1 MLHLL
6 NFCSAIWGKE
16 KCPFFKKYRS
26 GLLSLCCCRLS
37 AWLEVK
43 KKNKKGGSLTPA
55 GDGGSGWADPVS
67 PGWEGKLKKRD
78 GFVCLTMSECVG
90 EDGGRGDW
98 RRESLKSRSAREWE
112 KSVTCFRPMASQPP
126 TLHGRHGSSAAA
138 NRGLDMIFSSAV
150 SSARPLSLIF
160 ACLESWSRM
169 LHTECSWHA
178 DLWWV
183 QIQVCA
189 FFFFLGWRFCQDVL
203 AFLIR
208 FLTPLLS
215 TSMITKATS
224 CQGFKK
230 TDLILLHYIHHSY

>member
-1 MLHLL
+1 MAQAKLTRSHLDERENWKRGMAL
-6 NFCSAIWGKE
+6 CAWPCLSVSVRMEEEETREPEEPEQISAWVGE
-16 KCPFFKKYRS
+16 KCDMLPTNGVAAS
-26 GLLSLCCCRLS
+26 H
-37 AWLEVK
+37 
-43 KKNKKGGSLTPA
+43 TP
-55 GDGGSGWADPVS
+55 
-67 PGWEGKLKKRD
+67 
-78 GFVCLTMSECVG
+78 
-90 EDGGRGDW
+90 
-98 RRESLKSRSAREWE
+98 
-112 KSVTCFRPMASQPP
+112 
-126 TLHGRHGSSAAA
+126 GRHGSSAAA

-189 FFFFLGWRFCQDVL
+189 FFSFGWRFRQDVL

-230 TDLILLHYIHHSY
+230 TDLILLHYITYLLGFSHVWHNPEARKHFGS

>member
-1 MLHLL
+1 MSFFLKNTEVVCCHYAAAVCLHDSKSRKKIEKRGLINTGWRRWL
-6 NFCSAIWGKE
+6 RLSWPGLTWMRGKIEKEGWLCVPDHVWVCRWGWWKRRPETREPEEPEQISAWVGE
-16 KCPFFKKYRS
+16 KCDMLPTNGVAAS
-26 GLLSLCCCRLS
+26 H
-37 AWLEVK
+37 
-43 KKNKKGGSLTPA
+43 TP
-55 GDGGSGWADPVS
+55 
-67 PGWEGKLKKRD
+67 
-78 GFVCLTMSECVG
+78 
-90 EDGGRGDW
+90 
-98 RRESLKSRSAREWE
+98 
-112 KSVTCFRPMASQPP
+112 
-126 TLHGRHGSSAAA
+126 GRHGSSAAA

-189 FFFFLGWRFCQDVL
+189 FFSFGWRFRQDVL

-224 CQGFKK
+224 CQGFK
-230 TDLILLHYIHHSY
+230 

>member
-1 MLHLL
+1 MVCCHYAAAVCLHDSKSRKKIKKGAHWHRLETAAQAKL
-6 NFCSAIWGKE
+6 TRSHLDERENWKRGMALCAWPCLSVSVRMEEEETREPEEPEQISAWVGE
-16 KCPFFKKYRS
+16 KCDMLPTNGVAAS
-26 GLLSLCCCRLS
+26 H
-37 AWLEVK
+37 
-43 KKNKKGGSLTPA
+43 TP
-55 GDGGSGWADPVS
+55 
-67 PGWEGKLKKRD
+67 
-78 GFVCLTMSECVG
+78 
-90 EDGGRGDW
+90 
-98 RRESLKSRSAREWE
+98 
-112 KSVTCFRPMASQPP
+112 
-126 TLHGRHGSSAAA
+126 GRHGSSAAA

-189 FFFFLGWRFCQDVL
+189 FFSFGWRFRQDVL

-224 CQGFKK
+224 CQGFK
-230 TDLILLHYIHHSY
+230 

>member
-1 MLHLL
+1 MAQAKLTRSHLDERENWKRGMAL
-6 NFCSAIWGKE
+6 CAWPCVSVSVRMEEEETREPEEPEQISAWVGE
-16 KCPFFKKYRS
+16 KCDMLPTNGVAAS
-26 GLLSLCCCRLS
+26 H
-37 AWLEVK
+37 
-43 KKNKKGGSLTPA
+43 TP
-55 GDGGSGWADPVS
+55 
-67 PGWEGKLKKRD
+67 
-78 GFVCLTMSECVG
+78 
-90 EDGGRGDW
+90 
-98 RRESLKSRSAREWE
+98 
-112 KSVTCFRPMASQPP
+112 
-126 TLHGRHGSSAAA
+126 GRHGSSAAA

-189 FFFFLGWRFCQDVL
+189 FFSFGWRFRQDVL

-230 TDLILLHYIHHSY
+230 TDLILLHYITYLLGFSHVWHNPEARKHFGS